1 MIHDFINYIS
11 ALDFQSLIVV
21 VKALYH
27 DLLQLVDALKGS
39 STATI
44 TSGS

>member
-1 MIHDFINYIS
+1 MIYDLINYIS
-11 ALDFQSLIVV
+11 ALDYQSLCVA

-27 DLLQLVDALKGS
+27 DLLLLVDALKGS